1 MILLDT
7 NVLCEPWRPAPNAA
21 VIAWLDEQ
29 VAETL
34 YVSSITVAEV
44 CFGVACLPK
53 GKRRNAL
60 SAALEGTLEV
70 FGSRVI
76 PFDATAA
83 RHYGELAAKARAA
96 GEGFPLPDGYIAA
109 IAAAHGFSVAT
120 RDTAPFEAAGMPVI
134 NPFARGS

>member
-21 VIAWLDEQ
+21 VMAWLDEQ

-44 CFGVACLPK
+44 CFGVASLPR

-70 FGSRVI
+70 FGSRVVA
-76 PFDATAA
+76 FDETAA

-96 GEGFPLPDGYIAA
+96 GKGFPCQTDTSQQLRPRAA
-109 IAAAHGFSVAT
+109 SAWPRAT
-120 RDTAPFEAAGMPVI
+120 QRRSRQPE
-134 NPFARGS
+134 